1 MRKVNERRKDAQGGL
16 SMKAKVYFTREITP
30 ESVVRL
36 YRALG
41 VQLPGKVAVR
51 FTPERRETRTSFI
64 RSSGDLW
71 WRRSTAR
78 L

>member
-1 MRKVNERRKDAQGGL
+1 
-16 SMKAKVYFTREITP
+16 MKAKVYFTREITP

-41 VQLPGKVAVR
+41 VQLPGK
-51 FTPERRETRTSFI
+51 
-64 RSSGDLW
+64 L
-71 WRRSTAR
+71 

>member
-1 MRKVNERRKDAQGGL
+1 MGRKPALLLRTAGEEPAGMRKVNKRRKDALGGL

-41 VQLPGKVAVR
+41 V
-51 FTPERRETRTSFI
+51 
-64 RSSGDLW
+64 
-71 WRRSTAR
+71 
-78 L
+78 